1 MTTGQERG
9 AGARPSQGGLAEALR
24 RCQAAYAAGRPLLLL
39 FDYDGTLVPLC
50 PRPEWA
56 KMVPSTRRRLARLA
70 RRPRVAVGIISGRS
84 LDDLR
89 RMCLLKGILYVGTGG
104 LEWDLFGNPG
114 AHPQAHEVRRGIA
127 SLYRRLAQ
135 AIAPFTAN
143 GAWVENKHLAL
154 SVHYRQLTE
163 AEIPKLLETV
173 AAVLAPYRPSIRV
186 VPAPKALEIYPELAW
201 DKGSVVRW
209 LAKAVFGPEA
219 FLLYAGDAANDQP
232 ALDTVESLGGVPLAV
247 GPEVQAAYALPDPKA
262 LDELLASL
270 DAQLSGQ
277 PQDLPS
283 SPRLPT

>member
-1 MTTGQERG
+1 MTTGQKSG
-9 AGARPSQGGLAEALR
+9 AGARPCQRGLAEVLR

-50 PRPEWA
+50 RRPEWA

-70 RRPRVAVGIISGRS
+70 RRPRVAVGIISGRC

-104 LEWDLFGNPG
+104 LEWDLFGKPG
-114 AHPQAHEVRRGIA
+114 AHPRAHEIRRSVA

-135 AIAPFTAN
+135 AITAFN
-143 GAWVENKHLAL
+143 GAWVENKHFAL

-173 AAVLAPYRPSIRV
+173 AAVLAPYRPSVRV
-186 VPAPKALEIYPELAW
+186 VPAPKALEIYPELGW

-209 LAKAVFGPEA
+209 LAKEVLGPET

-232 ALDTVESLGGVPLAV
+232 ALDAVESLGGVPLAV
-247 GPEVQAAYALPDPKA
+247 GPEVQAAYALSDPKA

-270 DAQLSGQ
+270 DAQLPGQ
-277 PQDLPS
+277 PQDPPS